1 MPAGPAVIT
10 SQRLLALLSLLQS
23 NHEWTAPT
31 LASRLRI
38 SERTIR
44 RDIDRLREL
53 GYRIDTTRGPEGG
66 YRLGAGESLPPL
78 LFDDEQALA
87 VAITLQTAAITG
99 AGIEEAAARAL
110 QTVTRL
116 MPDRLAQRIAGLR
129 VGALASEP
137 RAPRADV
144 DPEVLLRIGEAVQK
158 REEIRFD
165 YATPASDS
173 GAEGGPP
180 RRTEPHHLL
189 LSNGR
194 WYLIGWST
202 PEDDWRIFRV
212 DRLTLRTHNGR
223 RFDRHEIPGDDP
235 AEFLAARFK
244 GSEQKNRWPCHGK
257 VVIEL
262 PAATLAPFAGD
273 GTLEDLG
280 DGRSTYEAG
289 SWSWVSLAALLGRFG
304 AEIDVIEPP
313 ELRDAFAELARRYAR
328 TAR

>member
-1 MPAGPAVIT
+1 MT

-23 NHEWTAPT
+23 NREWTAPT
-31 LASRLRI
+31 LAARLRI

-78 LFDDEQALA
+78 LFDDQQALA
-87 VAITLQTAAITG
+87 VAVTLQTAAITG

-116 MPDRLAQRIAGLR
+116 MPARLAQRIAGLR
-129 VGALASEP
+129 VGALASESQ
-137 RAPRADV
+137 ATRADV
-144 DPEVLLRIGEAVQK
+144 DPKVLLRIGEAIQR
-158 REEIRFD
+158 REEVRFD
-165 YATPASDS
+165 YAGSDS

-189 LSNGR
+189 LGNGR

-223 RFDRHEIPGDDP
+223 RFDRHEIPGVDP

-244 GSEQKNRWPCHGK
+244 GSDQENRWPCRGR
-257 VVIEL
+257 VVIDL

-304 AEIDVIEPP
+304 AEIEVVEPL
-313 ELRDAFAELARRYAR
+313 ELREAFAELAERYAR
-328 TAR
+328 TGR